1 MVRVKQKIFSLW
13 EFKRGEIHLG
23 ENMRLIFVH
32 GAGNTS
38 LEYHYQTQYFTGSE
52 AINLPGHPEGKPCTS
67 VDEYAQWLH
76 RYVNRVDHSPS
87 VIAGHSLGGAIA
99 LMYALSYPEDVKAL
113 ILVSTGARLRVRPDL
128 LKKLEDVIDAPAE
141 WLKKV
146 VEPPYSRVAPDVKE
160 KIVNGMA
167 KVGAA
172 VQLNDFQCCD
182 KFDVM
187 DKVSQIVVPT
197 LVISGTEDDMTPL
210 KYSQY
215 LVNEIAGARLVIIE
229 GATHHCLLE
238 KPVEANRAIEAFLNN
253 S

>member
-1 MVRVKQKIFSLW
+1 
-13 EFKRGEIHLG
+13 
-23 ENMRLIFVH
+23 MRLIFIH

-38 LEYHYQTQYFTGSE
+38 LEWHYQTKYFTGSE

-67 VDEYAQWLH
+67 IDEYAQWLH
-76 RYVNRVDHSPS
+76 GYVKRGDHSQLI
-87 VIAGHSLGGAIA
+87 IAGHSLGGAIA
-99 LMYALSYPEDVKAL
+99 LMYALTYPEDVKAL

-128 LKKLEDVIDAPAE
+128 LKKLEDSIDAPAQ

-146 VEPPYSRVAPDVKE
+146 VEPPYSRVAPDVTE

-172 VQLNDFQCCD
+172 VQLNDFRCCD

-187 DKVSQIVVPT
+187 DKVSQIAVPT
-197 LVISGTEDDMTPL
+197 LVMSGTEDDMTPP

-215 LVNEIAGARLVIIE
+215 LADKIAGARLVIIE

-238 KPVEANRAIEAFLNN
+238 KPVEANQAMEAFLNN
-253 S
+253 L